1 MPSALLGDHLPP
13 QGRAVYQGRE
23 AGRQEQRG
31 ENSVKSRNGVGIMAA
46 LSESHLRV
54 PLAKFLKDHKVK
66 RVKLHL
72 VMLKGKQTNVSYVED
87 QAFSTVL
94 RVTPVGVNFPR

>member
-13 QGRAVYQGRE
+13 RGRAVYQGSE

>member
-1 MPSALLGDHLPP
+1 
-13 QGRAVYQGRE
+13 
-23 AGRQEQRG
+23 
-31 ENSVKSRNGVGIMAA
+31 MAA

-87 QAFSTVL
+87 QAFQPS
-94 RVTPVGVNFPR
+94 FE